1 MPPVVGIRPTS
12 ISSTSRQAREQS
24 IDQQVARLKT
34 HARREGWT
42 LEVQHVYLDDGYSGT
57 SLNRPGLDALRDA
70 AAMAE
75 FDVVLITAPDRLARK
90 YVHQV
95 LLIEELQGR
104 GCRVEFVE
112 RPMSSDPNDQ
122 LLLQIRGA
130 VAEYERTLIAER
142 MRRGRLAKLR
152 AGQLLPWMTMP
163 FGYRSDPERPRDPAG
178 LRVEEYEAAIVRQ
191 MFVWYLERG
200 ATLGT
205 IARRLTEGG
214 ILTPTGKSNWSRGT
228 IRGILKNTAYVGVA
242 HGNTTRQVP
251 AKSRKSPLLPVG
263 PGVTNGRR
271 PQEEWIPITVPAIV
285 SREVFEMVAEK
296 LSHDRKCSP
305 RNNKAHHYLLKTLVS
320 CGACRKGSNARTTW
334 DGRSYYVCRGRSSA
348 LVPEQ
353 RCRARFVPTTQ
364 LDELVWEDLCEV
376 LTHPEHVR
384 AALERAH
391 GGEWLP

>member
-1 MPPVVGIRPTS
+1 
-12 ISSTSRQAREQS
+12 
-24 IDQQVARLKT
+24 
-34 HARREGWT
+34 
-42 LEVQHVYLDDGYSGT
+42 
-57 SLNRPGLDALRDA
+57 
-70 AAMAE
+70 
-75 FDVVLITAPDRLARK
+75 
-90 YVHQV
+90 
-95 LLIEELQGR
+95 
-104 GCRVEFVE
+104 
-112 RPMSSDPNDQ
+112 
-122 LLLQIRGA
+122 
-130 VAEYERTLIAER
+130 
-142 MRRGRLAKLR
+142 
-152 AGQLLPWMTMP
+152 
-163 FGYRSDPERPRDPAG
+163 
-178 LRVEEYEAAIVRQ
+178 
-191 MFVWYLERG
+191 
-200 ATLGT
+200 
-205 IARRLTEGG
+205 
-214 ILTPTGKSNWSRGT
+214 
-228 IRGILKNTAYVGVA
+228 VGVA
-242 HGNTTRQVP
+242 HGNTTCQVP
-251 AKSRKSPLLPVG
+251 AKSRKFPLLPVC

-285 SREVFEMVAEK
+285 NREVFEMVAEK